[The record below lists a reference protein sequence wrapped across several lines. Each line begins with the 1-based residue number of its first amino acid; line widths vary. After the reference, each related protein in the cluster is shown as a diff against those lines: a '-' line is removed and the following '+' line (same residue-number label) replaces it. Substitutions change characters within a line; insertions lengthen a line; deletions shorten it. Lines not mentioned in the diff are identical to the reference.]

1 MPGDLRKKI
10 SEKMEAS
17 LQHLKGELSTIR
29 TGRASLSL
37 FDSVRVSY
45 YGTKTPLK
53 QLASLSI
60 PDSQTVTIQPYDL
73 SQIQEVEKAIMSSGL
88 GLSTSNDGKQIRIG
102 IPPLSEERRRELV
115 KLVKKMGEEARIA
128 IRNIRR
134 EANDALKSQQKES
147 LLSEDM
153 ARKEQGEVQKITNQ
167 KIEKVDEILRM
178 KEEEVLEV

>member
-1 MPGDLRKKI
+1 
-10 SEKMEAS
+10 MEAS

-37 FDSVRVSY
+37 FDSVRVNY
-45 YGTKTPLK
+45 YGTTTPLK

-60 PDSQTVTIQPYDL
+60 PDSQTVMIQPYDL

-115 KLVKKMGEEARIA
+115 KLVKKMGEDCRIA

-134 EANDALKSQQKES
+134 EANDTLKSQQKEA

-153 ARKEQGEVQKITNQ
+153 VRSEQVEVQKITNQ
-167 KIEKVDEILRM
+167 KIGKIDDILRM

>member
-1 MPGDLRKKI
+1 MSADLKKTG
-10 SEKMEAS
+10 EKMEAS
-17 LQHLKGELSTIR
+17 LQHLRGELSTIR

-45 YGTKTPLK
+45 YGTTTPLK

-60 PDSQTVTIQPYDL
+60 PDSQSVVIQPYDL
-73 SQIQEVEKAIMSSGL
+73 SQVQEVEKAIMSSGL

-115 KLVKKMGEEARIA
+115 KLVKKMGEDCRIA

-134 EANDALKSQQKES
+134 EANDSLKAEQKEG
-147 LLSEDM
+147 LISED
-153 ARKEQGEVQKITNQ
+153 AQRKAQGEIQKLTDQKIQ
-167 KIEKVDEILRM
+167 KVDGILRA